1 MKCFVNFFIF
11 LFLFSFVEAK
21 NIWLGE
27 WVAQDKW
34 QSEFSILINKDGSAT
49 SNYGSGEIGEWKL
62 TDGNLSI
69 QWDSGKTDYFFSG
82 VMGFQRIRKNKND
95 SYTSGLKR
103 SPN

>member
-11 LFLFSFVEAK
+11 FFLFSFVEAK

-82 VMGFQRIRKNKND
+82 VMGFQRIKKIKMIV
-95 SYTSGLKR
+95 THLV
-103 SPN
+103 

>member
-34 QSEFSILINKDGSAT
+34 QSEFSILINKDKVPRQ
-49 SNYGSGEIGEWKL
+49 IMVQVKL
-62 TDGNLSI
+62 ENGN
-69 QWDSGKTDYFFSG
+69 
-82 VMGFQRIRKNKND
+82 
-95 SYTSGLKR
+95 
-103 SPN
+103 

>member
-34 QSEFSILINKDGSAT
+34 QSEFSILINKDGSAV
-49 SNYGSGEIGEWKL
+49 KL
-62 TDGNLSI
+62 
-69 QWDSGKTDYFFSG
+69 WF
-82 VMGFQRIRKNKND
+82 R
-95 SYTSGLKR
+95 
-103 SPN
+103 